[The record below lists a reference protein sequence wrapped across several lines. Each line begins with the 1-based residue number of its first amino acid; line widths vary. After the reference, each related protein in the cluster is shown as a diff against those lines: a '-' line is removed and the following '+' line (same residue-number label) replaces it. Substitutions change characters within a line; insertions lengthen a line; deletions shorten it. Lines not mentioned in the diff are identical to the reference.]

1 VSEDIAQK
9 VKEIVA
15 ERMGVEMDQITDETH
30 FINDLNADSLDIAEL
45 VIDLEENFNIKISD
59 EDAQQLETVG
69 KAISYLKEHQEG

>member
-1 VSEDIAQK
+1 MSEDIVQK

-15 ERMGVEMDQITDETH
+15 ERMGVDVDQITDDTH

-59 EDAQQLETVG
+59 EDAQKLETVG
-69 KAISYLKEHQEG
+69 KAIEYLKEHKSA